1 MLMGQVFW
9 DKLVCDHLFDM
20 PVFASSLFFLE
31 RAGGLHVIIL
41 REEKV
46 QEDQSTMPVGQTE
59 HLTTI

>member
-1 MLMGQVFW
+1 MKFRS
-9 DKLVCDHLFDM
+9 DHQKF
-20 PVFASSLFFLE
+20 FFLE

-59 HLTTI
+59 HLTKI